1 MDIEECKESYKVL
14 KRNKQVVAN
23 INKDFFLKFAETVLS
38 ELERLQNNEEI
49 LNGELARIGIE
60 TLGLE
65 KGSSTDD
72 IIEEIKKKD
81 TEIIES
87 KEVNRQLSLELETSK
102 KETQQVLDDYQDLG
116 KEKYKLECELEK
128 KDKEIRSLKEKI
140 YFKICKNC
148 YQEFEAK
155 RSDAIYC
162 KECSR
167 KVNNANWYSSLT
179 PEQQEEKRRKSKEA
193 MRRLRSKR
201 KEEGEKYEY

>member
-1 MDIEECKESYKVL
+1 MDIEIAKEKLKVIDI
-14 KRNKQVVAN
+14 K
-23 INKDFFLKFAETVLS
+23 FFLNGTTERSNYIVDKADEINIAIETVLS
-38 ELERLQNNEEI
+38 
-49 LNGELARIGIE
+49 
-60 TLGLE
+60 
-65 KGSSTDD
+65 
-72 IIEEIKKKD
+72 
-81 TEIIES
+81 
-87 KEVNRQLSLELETSK
+87 
-102 KETQQVLDDYQDLG
+102 
-116 KEKYKLECELEK
+116 ELEK

-140 YFKICKNC
+140 HFKICKNC

>member
-1 MDIEECKESYKVL
+1 MDIENMNIEKATERCNQLTKPEH
-14 KRNKQVVAN
+14 AN
-23 INKDFFLKFAETVLS
+23 WIGTSNQIAIKTVLS
-38 ELERLQNNEEI
+38 
-49 LNGELARIGIE
+49 
-60 TLGLE
+60 
-65 KGSSTDD
+65 
-72 IIEEIKKKD
+72 
-81 TEIIES
+81 
-87 KEVNRQLSLELETSK
+87 
-102 KETQQVLDDYQDLG
+102 
-116 KEKYKLECELEK
+116 ELEK

-140 YFKICKNC
+140 HFKICKNC